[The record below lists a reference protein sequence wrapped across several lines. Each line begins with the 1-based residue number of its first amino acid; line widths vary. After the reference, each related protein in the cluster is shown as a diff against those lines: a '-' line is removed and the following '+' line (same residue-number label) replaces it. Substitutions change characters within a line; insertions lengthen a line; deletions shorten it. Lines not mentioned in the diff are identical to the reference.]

1 MGVITVF
8 IQKAIGQG
16 VCILF
21 GANGEILTE
30 KSGNLNLGVPGMMY
44 MGGIAGLAAAFM
56 YERAVETPN
65 AFVGFLLA
73 LLAALLAGGL
83 GGLIYSVLTITLRA
97 NQNVSGLALTTFGVG
112 LGNFFG
118 GSLSKLAGGVGQ
130 ISTAATASA
139 FRLKLPLL
147 SDIPVLGDVLFSYGL
162 LTYLAIAVSIVLSWY
177 LNRTRQGLCLRAVGE
192 NPATADAAGIN
203 VSLYK
208 YLATVIGGAICG
220 PGRAVLRDGV
230 LRRHLD
236 QQRLRRPRLAGRG
249 AGHLRPLASAER
261 HLGLAA
267 VRRAVHPLPV
277 HPRPGPR
284 HPGDLQ
290 DAALRGH
297 HHRADPHQPA
307 QEEGGPAPG
316 EPGPA
321 LLPRGR
327 QYQKRGPLAGPPVPF

>member
-1 MGVITVF
+1 MPAIITF
-8 IQKAIGQG
+8 LQNAIRQG
-16 VCILF
+16 ICILF

-56 YERAVETPN
+56 YEQSTATPN
-65 AFVGFLLA
+65 PSVGFLLA
-73 LLAALLAGGL
+73 LTAALLAGGL
-83 GGLIYSVLTITLRA
+83 GGLVYSVLTISLRA

-139 FRLKLPLL
+139 FRLTLPVLR
-147 SDIPVLGDVLFSYGL
+147 DIPVVGDVLFSYGL
-162 LTYLAIAVSIVLSWY
+162 LTYIAIAVSVVMSWY

-220 PGRAVLRDGV
+220 LGGLYFVMEYSGGTWTNNGFGDRGWLAVALVIFARW
-230 LRRHLD
+230 
-236 QQRLRRPRLAGRG
+236 
-249 AGHLRPLASAER
+249 RPLNAIWGSLLFGALYILYLYIPGLSRSTQEIFKMLPYVVTIVVLILPSLR
-261 HLGLAA
+261 KKKEDQPPESLGLHYF
-267 VRRAVHPLPV
+267 R
-277 HPRPGPR
+277 
-284 HPGDLQ
+284 
-290 DAALRGH
+290 
-297 HHRADPHQPA
+297 
-307 QEEGGPAPG
+307 EE
-316 EPGPA
+316 
-321 LLPRGR
+321 R
-327 QYQKRGPLAGPPVPF
+327 

>member
-1 MGVITVF
+1 MA
-8 IQKAIGQG
+8 AIIIFLQNAIRQG
-16 VCILF
+16 ICILF

-56 YERAVETPN
+56 YERGTQTPN
-65 AFVGFLLA
+65 PSVGFLLA
-73 LLAALLAGGL
+73 LIAALVAGGL
-83 GGLIYSVLTITLRA
+83 GGLVYSVLTISLRA

-139 FRLKLPLL
+139 FRLTLPVLR
-147 SDIPVLGDVLFSYGL
+147 DIPVVGDVLFSYGL
-162 LTYLAIAVSIVLSWY
+162 LTYIAIAVSVVMSWY

-220 PGRAVLRDGV
+220 LGGLYFVMEYSGGTWTNNGFGDRGWLAVALVIFARWRPLNAIWGSLLFGALYILYLYIPGLGRATQEIFKMLPYVVTIIVLILTS
-230 LRRHLD
+230 LRKKKED
-236 QQRLRRPRLAGRG
+236 QP
-249 AGHLRPLASAER
+249 PES
-261 HLGLAA
+261 LGLHYF
-267 VRRAVHPLPV
+267 R
-277 HPRPGPR
+277 
-284 HPGDLQ
+284 
-290 DAALRGH
+290 
-297 HHRADPHQPA
+297 
-307 QEEGGPAPG
+307 EE
-316 EPGPA
+316 
-321 LLPRGR
+321 R
-327 QYQKRGPLAGPPVPF
+327 